1 MTGEIPPELGG
12 LSNLTG
18 LYLDGNLLTGCVPAG
33 LRDVP
38 NNDIASLGLPFCSE
52 HPCVSGGAV
61 PDATNTGLISDCEAL
76 LAAQDTLAGTAAL
89 NWSADT
95 PITEWNGVVLG
106 GTHGHV
112 TELDLGALGLNGR
125 IPKELGS
132 LANLQSGLWSRG
144 QRVDG
149 ARSRPALGGLS
160 NLDVSAAL
168 ADNGLTGEIPPE
180 LGGLS
185 NLDFLW
191 LRGNQLTGCIPE
203 GLRDIEANDL
213 GKLELPDC
221 GLEGRSTA
229 MSANE
234 EVVEKELI
242 VFNDLNW
249 ASSQVQD
256 RIAQYIVD
264 KGYGYPTDVVF
275 GATLPLFQGL
285 RRGDSHVT
293 MEIWLPNQDEAWM
306 EAQAAGEVISVGQS
320 LGKDWQSSFVIPAYL
335 AEQHPD
341 LDSVDDLKDDKYK
354 ELFATAETGGKAR
367 LVSCVI
373 GWACEEVNAKQIEG
387 YGLSDHV
394 HVVNPGDWAAANAD
408 LYGSYEKGEPWLG
421 YQWGTSDPALL
432 LDLVRLE
439 EPEYSDE
446 CWFTTKACAYE
457 DATILIAVHPDL
469 TTRAPE
475 VVAMLRA
482 WDFNTDIFKEVA
494 RWQSDNA
501 DASTNDAALWWLRGN
516 TDLWSG
522 WVTAEAAEA
531 ITTALDANETPD
543 GWPTE

>member
-1 MTGEIPPELGG
+1 MEALTPPAQ
-12 LSNLTG
+12 LSEWHLLNIENYRTIQAV
-18 LYLDGNLLTGCVPAG
+18 LDLQPKDDVIGFADFILIAAAAGDLEEKLDEVSARLPEDVRRQMIEVGCIDPE
-33 LRDVP
+33 DVP
-38 NNDIASLGLPFCSE
+38 DDREDATDDHGNDID
-52 HPCVSGGAV
+52 
-61 PDATNTGLISDCEAL
+61 DATAI
-76 LAAQDTLAGTAAL
+76 
-89 NWSADT
+89 
-95 PITEWNGVVLG
+95 
-106 GTHGHV
+106 
-112 TELDLGALGLNGR
+112 
-125 IPKELGS
+125 
-132 LANLQSGLWSRG
+132 
-144 QRVDG
+144 RVG
-149 ARSRPALGGLS
+149 
-160 NLDVSAAL
+160 
-168 ADNGLTGEIPPE
+168 
-180 LGGLS
+180 
-185 NLDFLW
+185 
-191 LRGNQLTGCIPE
+191 
-203 GLRDIEANDL
+203 
-213 GKLELPDC
+213 
-221 GLEGRSTA
+221 
-229 MSANE
+229 
-234 EVVEKELI
+234 KELI

-249 ASSQVQD
+249 ASAQVQN

-293 MEIWLPNQDEAWM
+293 MEIWLPDQDEAWM
-306 EAQAAGEVISVGQS
+306 EARAAGEVISVGQS

-373 GWACEEVNAKQIEG
+373 GWACEEINAKQIEG

-394 HVVNPGDWAAANAD
+394 HVVNPGDWAAATAD

-501 DASTNDAALWWLRGN
+501 DASTNDAALWWLKGN